1 VYLRIAAYTYGAQ
14 ISPAAAH
21 APGWTK
27 GQTLSGRRHTE
38 VEVLPAP
45 LGVALEST
53 HETSTRDPMSTHRS
67 VDDISDTTVR
77 YYVGLP
83 YHVALA
89 RDGTDEEQPWC
100 ARVEELAGCMA
111 SGASA
116 VDAVAAVPGAIA
128 AWVTEALAQAREVP
142 EPRSARSYSG
152 RLLLRMP
159 LSLHAELAQAA
170 ERDQV
175 SLNAYITAQL
185 AVAVR
190 PQRTVR
196 AQDRPASAARAQA
209 IWWALVI
216 NLAVVSIAALVVLAL
231 ILVGTDGI

>member
-1 VYLRIAAYTYGAQ
+1 
-14 ISPAAAH
+14 
-21 APGWTK
+21 
-27 GQTLSGRRHTE
+27 
-38 VEVLPAP
+38 
-45 LGVALEST
+45 
-53 HETSTRDPMSTHRS
+53 MSTHRS
-67 VDDISDTTVR
+67 VDEISDDTVR

-83 YHVALA
+83 YQVALA

-100 ARVEELAGCMA
+100 ARVEDLAGCTA

-128 AWVTEALAQAREVP
+128 AWVTEALAEGREVP

-190 PQRTVR
+190 AHPAGR
-196 AQDRPASAARAQA
+196 AAERPAATRSQA
-209 IWWALVI
+209 VWWALLI

>member
-1 VYLRIAAYTYGAQ
+1 
-14 ISPAAAH
+14 
-21 APGWTK
+21 
-27 GQTLSGRRHTE
+27 
-38 VEVLPAP
+38 
-45 LGVALEST
+45 
-53 HETSTRDPMSTHRS
+53 MSTHRS
-67 VDDISDTTVR
+67 VGEVNDSTVR

-89 RDGTDEEQPWC
+89 RDGTDEAQPWC
-100 ARVEELAGCMA
+100 ARVEELAGCTA
-111 SGASA
+111 TGASA
-116 VDAVAAVPGAIA
+116 VDAVAGVPDAIR
-128 AWVTEALAQAREVP
+128 AWVTDALANGREVP
-142 EPRSARSYSG
+142 EPRSPRSYSG

-190 PQRTVR
+190 PHG
-196 AQDRPASAARAQA
+196 PAPGPDQASGTRSQA
-209 IWWALVI
+209 ILWALLI

>member
-1 VYLRIAAYTYGAQ
+1 
-14 ISPAAAH
+14 
-21 APGWTK
+21 
-27 GQTLSGRRHTE
+27 
-38 VEVLPAP
+38 
-45 LGVALEST
+45 
-53 HETSTRDPMSTHRS
+53 MSTPRS
-67 VDDISDTTVR
+67 VEHVNDSTVQ

-89 RDGTDEEQPWC
+89 RDGTEDAPWS
-100 ARVEELAGCMA
+100 ARVEELTGCTAAGA
-111 SGASA
+111 TA
-116 VDAVAAVPGAIA
+116 VDAAAAVPDAIA
-128 AWVTEALAQAREVP
+128 TWAAAALAEGREVP

-190 PQRTVR
+190 PRR
-196 AQDRPASAARAQA
+196 AGGAHDRPASAARSQA

>member
-1 VYLRIAAYTYGAQ
+1 
-14 ISPAAAH
+14 
-21 APGWTK
+21 
-27 GQTLSGRRHTE
+27 
-38 VEVLPAP
+38 
-45 LGVALEST
+45 
-53 HETSTRDPMSTHRS
+53 MSTPRS
-67 VDDISDTTVR
+67 VADVSDGTVR

-89 RDGTDEEQPWC
+89 HDGTDEEQPWC

-116 VDAVAAVPGAIA
+116 VDAVAEG
-128 AWVTEALAQAREVP
+128 REVP

-196 AQDRPASAARAQA
+196 SQDRPASAARSQA

-231 ILVGTDGI
+231 ILVGTDGL